1 MTQLETAIAADATAM
16 MSFADAAPPAEAGA
30 VATFVGIVRDHDH
43 GRGVTELEYVGHD
56 SAEQVLRETV
66 DAVLVKHPDVLSAR
80 VAHRVG
86 LLAIGDRA
94 FYVEI
99 ASAHRGAAFA
109 ACEEIVE
116 DVKRLLPIW
125 KRQVFT
131 DATEEWVNSP

>member
-1 MTQLETAIAADATAM
+1 MADITTAIIGDDASMQGFAAG
-16 MSFADAAPPAEAGA
+16 SVPAQAGA
-30 VATFVGIVRDHDH
+30 VATFIGLVRDHDQ

-56 SAEQVLRETV
+56 SAEQVLRE
-66 DAVLVKHPDVLSAR
+66 AVAAVMAKHPEVLAVR

-86 LLAIGDRA
+86 LLAVGDRA
-94 FYVEI
+94 FYVEV

-109 ACEEIVE
+109 ACAEIVE

-131 DATEEWVNSP
+131 DASEEWVNSP